1 MSMPGA
7 PGAAAGET
15 LRHDSL
21 ASSAADWIAAHII
34 SGDIKPG
41 EKLTETSLAE
51 RMGISRSPVREALH
65 ALSRDGLITVEPR
78 RGARVSRLDARDAA
92 DLYACRLLLEP
103 PCTALAAAALT
114 DATAAALEN
123 TFQRMAAAVAARD
136 SMEYLDSLKDY
147 NWTVLAACPN
157 RILSDYAQS
166 SWRSA
171 LRYWDLLV
179 RGSGNYPAES
189 LARNEKLHA
198 AIRAR
203 AAEEAK
209 QAAVDILEHGR
220 EAMLRMLGHLSA
232 DEHADS
238 PADVSSS
245 ESAPTSS

>member
-1 MSMPGA
+1 MSMSGA
-7 PGAAAGET
+7 PGAAVGET

-21 ASSAADWIAAHII
+21 ARSAADWIAAHII

-51 RMGISRSPVREALH
+51 RMGISRSPVREALQ

-78 RGARVSRLDARDAA
+78 RGARVNRLNAQDAA
-92 DLYACRLLLEP
+92 DLYACRLLIEP
-103 PCTALAAAALT
+103 PCIALAAAALT
-114 DATAAALEN
+114 DATAAELEKS
-123 TFQRMAAAVAARD
+123 FQRMAAAVAAHD
-136 SMEYLDSLKDY
+136 SMEYVDALKHY
-147 NWTVLAACPN
+147 NWTILAACPN

-179 RGSGNYPAES
+179 RGSDNYPAGS
-189 LARNEKLHA
+189 LARNQNLHA

-203 AAEEAK
+203 AAAEAN

-220 EAMLRMLGHLSA
+220 DALLLILGHLSVG
-232 DEHADS
+232 EHDTARR
-238 PADVSSS
+238 VL
-245 ESAPTSS
+245 

>member
-1 MSMPGA
+1 MSMSGA
-7 PGAAAGET
+7 PGAAVGET

-21 ASSAADWIAAHII
+21 ARSAADWIAAHII

-51 RMGISRSPVREALH
+51 RMGISRSPVREALQ

-78 RGARVSRLDARDAA
+78 RGARVNRLNAQDAA
-92 DLYACRLLLEP
+92 DLYACRLLIEP
-103 PCTALAAAALT
+103 PCIALAAAALT
-114 DATAAALEN
+114 DATAAELEKS
-123 TFQRMAAAVAARD
+123 FQRMAAAVAAHD
-136 SMEYLDSLKDY
+136 SMEYVDALKHY
-147 NWTVLAACPN
+147 NWTILAACPN

-179 RGSGNYPAES
+179 RGSDNYPAGS
-189 LARNEKLHA
+189 LARNQNLHA

-203 AAEEAK
+203 AAAEAN

-220 EAMLRMLGHLSA
+220 DALLLILGHLSVG
-232 DEHADS
+232 EHDNS
-238 PADVSSS
+238 PSQVPAS
-245 ESAPTSS
+245 P

>member
-1 MSMPGA
+1 MSMPGP

-15 LRHDSL
+15 LQHDSL
-21 ASSAADWIAAHII
+21 ARSATDWIAARII

-41 EKLTETSLAE
+41 EKLTEIGLAE
-51 RMGISRSPVREALH
+51 RMGISRSPVREALRT
-65 ALSRDGLITVEPR
+65 LSRDGLITVEPR
-78 RGARVSRLDARDAA
+78 RGARVNRLDAQDAA

-103 PCTALAAAALT
+103 PCTALAATALT
-114 DATAAALEN
+114 DATAAELES

-136 SMEYLDSLKDY
+136 SMEYLDALKHY

-179 RGSGNYPAES
+179 RGSDNYLVES
-189 LARNEKLHA
+189 VARNENLHA

-203 AAEEAK
+203 AAAEAE
-209 QAAVDILEHGR
+209 QAVVDILEHGR
-220 EAMLRMLGHLSA
+220 DAMLRILGHLSVG
-232 DEHADS
+232 EHPDS
-238 PADVSSS
+238 PS
-245 ESAPTSS
+245 EVPASPAR

>member
-1 MSMPGA
+1 MSMSGA
-7 PGAAAGET
+7 PGATVGET

-21 ASSAADWIAAHII
+21 ARSAADWIAAHII
-34 SGDIKPG
+34 SGEIKPG
-41 EKLTETSLAE
+41 EKLTETGLAE
-51 RMGISRSPVREALH
+51 RMGISRSPVREALQ

-78 RGARVSRLDARDAA
+78 RGARVNRLNGRDVA
-92 DLYACRLLLEP
+92 DLYTCRLLLEP

-114 DATAAALEN
+114 DATAAQLEA
-123 TFQRMAAAVAARD
+123 TFQRMAAAVVAHD
-136 SMEYLDSLKDY
+136 SMEYVDALKQY

-157 RILSDYAQS
+157 RILGEYAQS

-203 AAEEAK
+203 AAADAS

-220 EAMLRMLGHLSA
+220 DAMLRILGHLSA
-232 DEHADS
+232 DEHPDMAREITAS
-238 PADVSSS
+238 P
-245 ESAPTSS
+245 

>member
-21 ASSAADWIAAHII
+21 ARSAADWIAAHIV

-51 RMGISRSPVREALH
+51 RMGISRSPVREALQ

-78 RGARVSRLDARDAA
+78 RGARVSRLDALDAA

-136 SMEYLDSLKDY
+136 SMEYVDSLKDY

-220 EAMLRMLGHLSA
+220 DAMLRMLGHLSA

-238 PADVSSS
+238 LADVSSG